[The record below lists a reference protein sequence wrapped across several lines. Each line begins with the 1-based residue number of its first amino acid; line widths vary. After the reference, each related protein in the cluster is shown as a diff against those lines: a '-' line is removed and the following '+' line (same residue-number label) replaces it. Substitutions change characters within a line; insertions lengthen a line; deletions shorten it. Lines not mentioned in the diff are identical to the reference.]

1 MIEEKD
7 KGNDLKETV
16 EIIKSAEDNQYV
28 KFEEVLEK
36 GEVFALTT
44 PQLMF
49 DAAKDIAWYNNLS
62 NEEKEKSK
70 KPYQIKKIK
79 APAYNRSYH
88 PKDYYGYHDTT
99 YGSGI
104 SCKYIEDLKLYL
116 SVIDLDNHQNKDD
129 ISMEDL
135 KEVFSEYIGKTRTII
150 TQSGGMHIYLLSKKE
165 PKIRDLGTNIDY
177 QVNNNYV
184 VLNYIYYV
192 IIKSDKT
199 IIKEFKSYLEANLD
213 KLDEVGENVG
223 FDKKMY
229 NLMDDCTPDILV
241 VNSSDEVLLNGLKKL
256 EERELY
262 TFSKIPTKDNKKKKK
277 TKNNKSIKNGK
288 NEKEGDRTLGLKPNE
303 IEKLGLLFKS
313 GRRHPAGLYLTGYLA
328 RQKFTK
334 DSIYKLLLNFD
345 TTEKK
350 IYKSE
355 IANLIQGIFDSW
367 SNGTEIAG
375 WNALSGLIEG
385 ATDLETKDREEII
398 KILQNLKTKKNNQ
411 KKLPQELID
420 LGWKIKGSE
429 IAIPYADSVYW
440 TCCVNPEIRDD
451 RRRKKW
457 LIAWKCYSE
466 TEECI
471 FGEPFYGNIF
481 INRTNSEADK
491 EISDRNKIMGK
502 VTNDNNFPRAKT
514 EVKAFWND
522 QAYLLNKYNIEELL
536 EHNFEKTAEEEE
548 GSIWERIEKNPTKK
562 TLHMEIAVELEKTH
576 NLKRV
581 IGNDINYYYYD
592 EKDVMFSDL
601 NSAKLGVIIREEH
614 GINLPNK
621 TLNDILSCVQRD
633 DFLHNDKW
641 LFKNCLFDAE
651 SYEADFESQNKK
663 DILCIKKLGVDDR
676 ATNKINMLE
685 YNPKL
690 KYINNDEGETF
701 VEKSF
706 KQILIPKNDPNNHDL
721 YIDFLQRLG
730 ASLLDEQI
738 YKTIPVYK
746 GDGDNGKS
754 ILNMLLEFI
763 FNRHHRV
770 ITPSSLDDKFSN
782 SLIENTSVLA
792 FDELKE
798 DSFSNFLDYIK
809 KMSGGSITQAQ
820 RKMYSTETSEVSN
833 FGMIW
838 AFTNE
843 VPKIPLHEKAVF
855 RRLDILE
862 LPNTFVEKKYLKD
875 SQNNYPIIQ
884 DIKHKLRKDIDGLS
898 WLISV
903 AIKVYK
909 EMVDSG
915 ENFKCKQTAD
925 ETLAIINKTNY
936 LETFLALYTEID
948 DNERTTNNE
957 IQQVFKEWIEF
968 KELPY
973 EITGKTPADI
983 GYALK
988 DLYESKLNKKN
999 IGGKATYNIKM
1010 KDRNEIEKT
1019 FRYIYEVCEYDEN
1032 TEYIIQTLDPDTRTV
1047 LNEIKKG
1054 NNSINKIKDLHEN
1067 IQVTKQMKILENNGI
1082 ISNTFSTQT
1091 INQNNRG

>member
-1 MIEEKD
+1 MIEEKN
-7 KGNDLKETV
+7 KGNVLKETV
-16 EIIKSAEDNQYV
+16 ENTKTPEGNECV
-28 KFEEVLEK
+28 KFEELLEK

-44 PQLMF
+44 PPLMF
-49 DAAKDIAWYNNLS
+49 QAAKEIAKYNNLS
-62 NEEKEKSK
+62 DEERKNVK
-70 KPYQIKKIK
+70 KPYAIKKIK
-79 APAYNRSYH
+79 APAYNRSYT
-88 PKDYYGYHDTT
+88 PPSYCGYQDKD

-135 KEVFSEYIGKTRTII
+135 KEAFSEYIGKTRTII
-150 TQSGGMHIYLLSKKE
+150 TQSGGMHIYLLSKEE

-184 VLNYIYYV
+184 VLNYIHEV
-192 IIKSDKT
+192 RKIENEEEKIIKD
-199 IIKEFKSYLEANLD
+199 FKSYLESNLD
-213 KLDEVGENVG
+213 KIDEIGDKYRVV
-223 FDKKMY
+223 FDEKKY

-241 VNSSDEVLLNGLKKL
+241 VNSSDEVLLKCLKRL

-262 TFSKIPTKDNKKKKK
+262 TLSKISTEDNNKRKKN
-277 TKNNKSIKNGK
+277 KNNKSIKKGK
-288 NEKEGDRTLGLKPNE
+288 NKEEGNRTLDLKPNE
-303 IEKLGLLFKS
+303 IKNLGLLFES
-313 GRRHPAGLYLTGYLA
+313 GRRHYAGLYLTEYLA

-334 DSIYKLLLNFD
+334 DSIYQLLLNFD

-355 IANLIQGIFDSW
+355 IANLIQGIFDYW
-367 SNGTEIAG
+367 DEGVGIAG

-385 ATDLETKDREEII
+385 ATDLETKNREKII
-398 KILQNLKTKKNNQ
+398 KILENLRTKKNNQ
-411 KKLPQELID
+411 KNLPQELID
-420 LGWKIKGSE
+420 LGWKLKGSE

-451 RRRKKW
+451 GRRKKW
-457 LIAWKCYSE
+457 LIAWKCYRE
-466 TEECI
+466 TEERI
-471 FGEPFYGNIF
+471 FGEPFHGNIF
-481 INRTNSEADK
+481 INRTNPAADK
-491 EISDRNKIMGK
+491 EIGNRNKIMGL
-502 VTNDNNFPRAKT
+502 VTRDNDFPRAKT
-514 EVKAFWND
+514 EVRAFWDD
-522 QAYLLNKYNIEELL
+522 QAYLLNKHNIEELL
-536 EHNFEKTAEEEE
+536 EYNFEKIAEEEE
-548 GSIWERIEKNPTKK
+548 GNIWDRIEKNPTKK
-562 TLHMEIAVELEKTH
+562 TLHMKIATELEELYH
-576 NLKRV
+576 VKRV
-581 IGNDINYYYYD
+581 IANDIKYYYYD
-592 EKDVMFSDL
+592 EKDTMFSDL
-601 NSAKLGVIIREEH
+601 NSAKLGVIIMEDH

-621 TLNDILSCVQRD
+621 ALSEILSCVQRD

-651 SYEADFESQNKK
+651 NYEVDFESQNKK
-663 DILCIKKLGVDDR
+663 DILCIKKLGVEDR

-685 YNPKL
+685 YNPEL
-690 KYINNDEGETF
+690 KYINNEDGKTF
-701 VEKSF
+701 VEKSL

-721 YIDFLQRLG
+721 YIDFLQRIG

-820 RKMYSTETSEVSN
+820 RMMYSTETSEVSN

-862 LPNTFVEKKYLKD
+862 LPNTFVEK
-875 SQNNYPIIQ
+875 
-884 DIKHKLRKDIDGLS
+884 
-898 WLISV
+898 
-903 AIKVYK
+903 
-909 EMVDSG
+909 
-915 ENFKCKQTAD
+915 
-925 ETLAIINKTNY
+925 
-936 LETFLALYTEID
+936 
-948 DNERTTNNE
+948 
-957 IQQVFKEWIEF
+957 
-968 KELPY
+968 
-973 EITGKTPADI
+973 
-983 GYALK
+983 
-988 DLYESKLNKKN
+988 
-999 IGGKATYNIKM
+999 
-1010 KDRNEIEKT
+1010 
-1019 FRYIYEVCEYDEN
+1019 N
-1032 TEYIIQTLDPDTRTV
+1032 T
-1047 LNEIKKG
+1047 
-1054 NNSINKIKDLHEN
+1054 
-1067 IQVTKQMKILENNGI
+1067 
-1082 ISNTFSTQT
+1082 
-1091 INQNNRG
+1091 